1 MYKRNG
7 FSLVEVIMA
16 GVILFV
22 LCVVGAVVI
31 RGCGAQLSD
40 NLIVNP
46 FHFSTAKIQVLA
58 TYFASN
64 ETRNIYRV
72 YATVIEDSDGS
83 VCGTGE
89 GLIECP
95 RETFEIGD
103 SFIDGNYRT
112 ADHFGELR
120 SSAQTGRVFEVNLR
134 GERSGIS
141 GTTGTFRE
149 IHSITEVFGSGEAE

>member
-1 MYKRNG
+1 MHKRNG
-7 FSLVEVIMA
+7 FTLVEVIIMS
-16 GVILFV
+16 VIIFV
-22 LCVVGAVVI
+22 LCVVGIWGI

-46 FHFSTAKIQVLA
+46 LHSSIAKIKVLA

-72 YATVIEDSDGS
+72 YATVIEDSDGN

-134 GERSGIS
+134 GERSGVS
-141 GTTGTFRE
+141 GSMGTFRE
-149 IHSITEVFGSGEAE
+149 IHSITEGEAE